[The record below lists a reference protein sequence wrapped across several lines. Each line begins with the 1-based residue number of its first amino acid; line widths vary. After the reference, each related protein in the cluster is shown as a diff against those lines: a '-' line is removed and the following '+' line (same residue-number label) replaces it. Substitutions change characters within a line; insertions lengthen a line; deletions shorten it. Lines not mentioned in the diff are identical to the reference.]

1 MSQDTATLHQGL
13 ECRGNL
19 ISTEAHS
26 ETGSTLVT
34 SPGPRDSIRQCS
46 YGWHVQ
52 QVCSVGTNVAHMTHA
67 IARPRK
73 CFLNAPNRMLGCH
86 TISDIGARCFMTG
99 SGALLLRFTSNL
111 ACDSGDL
118 PETCN
123 ETPLF
128 LHDKGQLGTWQ
139 EREEPVS
146 CNVVCLKG
154 LTKQTLLRETKL
166 SRDHFSR
173 GAASHTCPARLIL
186 SA

>member
-52 QVCSVGTNVAHMTHA
+52 QVCCVGTNVAHMTHA

-128 LHDKGQLGTWQ
+128 LHDRRASWAHGRKGRSLSRAMLYASRGS
-139 EREEPVS
+139 RS
-146 CNVVCLKG
+146 
-154 LTKQTLLRETKL
+154 KL
-166 SRDHFSR
+166 SCAKRNYH
-173 GAASHTCPARLIL
+173 GIT
-186 SA
+186 SAEVQHPTPVRPD